1 MKSGNTFSNRVEPPP
16 KPDLK
21 NSTTT
26 TTTATTAT
34 TATATKRGTTFHFRH
49 RGRRWA
55 RRWWLGF
62 FFCGVC
68 VCVCVVRFI
77 CVFLLS
83 KKKKWKKKKNER
95 RSAAIRR
102 PSRKKRNRKHA
113 VAAKKKLTSDRIAV
127 GRDPNRE
134 AEHQRGQQRQQ
145 FHRRILYLLHRR
157 ISFLYVFILWGWAN
171 EEQRGVA
178 PLNYATLDWFA
189 IGREPI
195 RGAVF
200 PSQGRV
206 CVCVETR
213 VGMPL
218 MIRHSKSE
226 KENRPLIGHREAAF
240 IIFFPSQG
248 QQPIRGEQKKPL
260 IGYQS
265 NAKTGESTWFLTS
278 PGNQMTPDWLAIRL
292 QPMKNRRKSK

>member
-1 MKSGNTFSNRVEPPP
+1 M
-16 KPDLK
+16 
-21 NSTTT
+21 
-26 TTTATTAT
+26 
-34 TATATKRGTTFHFRH
+34 
-49 RGRRWA
+49 
-55 RRWWLGF
+55 
-62 FFCGVC
+62 
-68 VCVCVVRFI
+68 CVVRFI

-240 IIFFPSQG
+240 IIFFRVKGNSQSG
-248 QQPIRGEQKKPL
+248 ANRK
-260 IGYQS
+260 
-265 NAKTGESTWFLTS
+265 S
-278 PGNQMTPDWLAIRL
+278 PWLAIRATQRPVKAHNFWQVQGTKWPL
-292 QPMKNRRKSK
+292 IG